1 MADALTPSIDPVI
14 GTAIEVPTKYWKAYT
29 TVMDTFDRP
38 PPPASTEDQA
48 DQEQQDTGNY
58 V

>member
-14 GTAIEVPTKYWKAYT
+14 GTAIEVPTQYWKAYT
-29 TVMDTFDRP
+29 TQMDVFDRP
-38 PPPASTEDQA
+38 PPPASPEDQA